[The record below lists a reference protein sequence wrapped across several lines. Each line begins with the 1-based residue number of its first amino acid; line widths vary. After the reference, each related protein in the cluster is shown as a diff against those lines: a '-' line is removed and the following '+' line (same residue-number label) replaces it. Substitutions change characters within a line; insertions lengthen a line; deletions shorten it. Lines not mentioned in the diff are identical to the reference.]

1 MFVSELVY
9 ALDLYLLANI
19 LLFFQGLLSSSVNC
33 KMSTSSSTTPLP
45 TVQLIAVAFCLL
57 TESIAA
63 TMLIP
68 FVGLYVAFLQ
78 DWPAEKA
85 GYASGFL
92 IGLFMLGQVI
102 SCKAWSVLSDRYG
115 RKIGVVLGISGSAV
129 AQLLFGASTNIWTC
143 SLWRFVHGL
152 FNGSSLVPKTII
164 ADITNK
170 SNEAKGFMVISLMW
184 GFGLLFGPAIG
195 GFLYDPANSSFGKL
209 IGVTP
214 KSFIGQHPA
223 FLPSLF
229 ISVYNF
235 FALVV
240 AILFLKESNAQ
251 AVPLADAFPR
261 IVRSK
266 IAFLLQFI
274 QPKLPLNG
282 TGTVIVNQREEGL
295 APDNEKTNETVGIVT
310 DESPSGGTLTT
321 AGSPAIKKFGF
332 KQAFQFQ
339 LTQRVL
345 VISMLISASDMIYAE
360 TFPLW
365 GIADEEVGGLGLSA
379 SSIGLLVLA
388 NSIPSIV
395 ANLLFSSVL
404 KWYRDELKFFRATQ
418 MSYSLLSFLVGF
430 SPYFGSF
437 GFWFAML
444 IGVIRKG
451 WESWC
456 WSLLMMVCAQ
466 TAPKGKVSLMYA
478 VQQASACVVR
488 CIVPFIG
495 APLFAWSISANHIFP
510 FNHFLLFI
518 ISSIPLVF
526 SWWFTKNIFIPVNEY
541 QWGEEP
547 LRCPEDA
554 IATDSTPKAPTGFS
568 YKNFLGSASGANF
581 DDEVVESD
589 LENASFSSVVSTY
602 TIGIGSGTLQPPVIF
617 GYFSGEKE
625 DPRHDENG
633 EEDVE
638 LEVVNR

>member
-1 MFVSELVY
+1 
-9 ALDLYLLANI
+9 
-19 LLFFQGLLSSSVNC
+19 
-33 KMSTSSSTTPLP
+33 MSAPSSSTPLP
-45 TVQLIAVAFCLL
+45 KVQFIAVAFCLL

-102 SCKAWSVLSDRYG
+102 SCKAWSILSDHYG
-115 RKIGVVLGISGSAV
+115 RKIGVILGILGSAV
-129 AQLLFGASTNIWTC
+129 AQLLFGASTSIWTC

-152 FNGSSLVPKTII
+152 FNGSALVPKTII

-184 GFGLLFGPAIG
+184 GIGLLFGPAIG

-209 IGVTP
+209 IGVTS
-214 KSFIGQHPA
+214 KSFIGAHPA

-229 ISVYNF
+229 IAIYNF
-235 FALVV
+235 IALAV
-240 AILFLKESNAQ
+240 AIFVLNESNAQ
-251 AVPLADAFPR
+251 AAPLADAFPR

-266 IAFLLQFI
+266 IAFFLRFV

-282 TGTVIVNQREEGL
+282 TETVVVNQREAGL
-295 APDNEKTNETVGIVT
+295 ALDNEKKSQPEGIVS
-310 DESPSGGTLTT
+310 DESPSGNTLVT
-321 AGSPAIKKFGF
+321 AGRPVIRKFGF

-339 LTQRVL
+339 LTKRVL

-360 TFPLW
+360 IFPLW
-365 GIADEEVGGLGLSA
+365 GIADEEAGGLALSA
-379 SSIGLLVLA
+379 SSIGLLILA
-388 NSIPSIV
+388 NSVPSII
-395 ANLLFSSVL
+395 ANLMFSSVL
-404 KWYRDELKFFRATQ
+404 KWSRDELTFFRSTQ
-418 MSYSLLSFLVGF
+418 VCYSAFSFLVAF
-430 SPYFGSF
+430 APYFGSL

-444 IGVIRKG
+444 IGVIRKA

-495 APLFAWSISANHIFP
+495 APLFAWSISGNHIFP

-518 ISSIPLVF
+518 LSSIPLIV
-526 SWWFTKNIFIPVNEY
+526 SWWLTKNIFIPVNEY

-547 LRCPEDA
+547 LRCPEGA
-554 IATDSTPKAPTGFS
+554 IVTDSMPRAPTGFS
-568 YKNFLGSASGANF
+568 CKSLLGSYSGANF
-581 DDEVVESD
+581 DDEEVDSG
-589 LENASFSSVVSTY
+589 LENTSFSTVVSTY
-602 TIGIGSGTLQPPVIF
+602 AIGIGSGSLQPPVFI
-617 GYFSGEKE
+617 GDLSGEKE
-625 DPRHDENG
+625 DPRHDEDG
-633 EEDVE
+633 EEDVG
-638 LEVVNR
+638 LEVVNH